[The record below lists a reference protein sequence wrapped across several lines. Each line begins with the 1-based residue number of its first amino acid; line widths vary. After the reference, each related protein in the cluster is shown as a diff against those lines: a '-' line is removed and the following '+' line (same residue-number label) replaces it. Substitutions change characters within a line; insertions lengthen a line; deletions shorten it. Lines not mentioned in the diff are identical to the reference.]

1 MSDGNKMCNII
12 LIRVELRWPSCLA
25 KIEGSMTGTK
35 GVISAKVLFNA
46 SKVKAEFDENIVKSD
61 ELVTKVEKLGYPVQS
76 SKVTLV

>member
-1 MSDGNKMCNII
+1 MSKII
-12 LIRVELRWPSCLA
+12 MKLDELSCPSCLA
-25 KIEGSMTGTK
+25 KIEGAMTGTK

-61 ELVTKVEKLGYPVQS
+61 ELVTKVEKLGYLVQS

>member
-1 MSDGNKMCNII
+1 MSKII
-12 LIRVELRWPSCLA
+12 MKLDELSCPSCLA
-25 KIEGSMTGTK
+25 KIEGAMAGTK
-35 GVISAKVLFNA
+35 GVISVKVLFNA

>member
-1 MSDGNKMCNII
+1 MSKII
-12 LIRVELRWPSCLA
+12 MKLDELSCPSCLA

-61 ELVTKVEKLGYPVQS
+61 ELVTKVEKLGYPGQS

>member
-1 MSDGNKMCNII
+1 
-12 LIRVELRWPSCLA
+12 
-25 KIEGSMTGTK
+25 SMTGTK

>member
-1 MSDGNKMCNII
+1 MSKII
-12 LIRVELRWPSCLA
+12 MKLDELSCPSCLA

-35 GVISAKVLFNA
+35 GVISAKVLFND